1 MNRKK
6 AHKLIS
12 SLLCGTHK
20 ESSNN
25 HYKDVALGID
35 KIYNSFEKK
44 NTIDI
49 NIKITD
55 LEPFKDLINLLKENI
70 DSLPTELKD
79 KLSEILE
86 K

>member
-6 AHKLIS
+6 AQKLIS

-25 HYKDVALGID
+25 HYRDVALGVD
-35 KIYNSFEKK
+35 KIYDSFEKK
-44 NTIDI
+44 NTIDV
-49 NIKITD
+49 NVKLTD
-55 LEPFKDLINLLKENI
+55 LEQFMTLINLLKENI

-79 KLSEILE
+79 KLSEILV
-86 K
+86 

>member
-1 MNRKK
+1 MNREK

-20 ESSNN
+20 ESTSN
-25 HYKDVALGID
+25 HYRDVALGID
-35 KIYNSFEKK
+35 KIYDSFEKK
-44 NTIDI
+44 NTIDV

-55 LEPFKDLINLLKENI
+55 LELFTDLTNLLKENI
-70 DSLPTELKD
+70 NSLPTELKD

>member
-1 MNRKK
+1 MTRDK
-6 AHKLIS
+6 AHELVS

-25 HYKDVALGID
+25 HYRDVALGVD
-35 KIYNSFEKK
+35 KIYDSFEKK
-44 NTIDI
+44 NTFDV
-49 NIKITD
+49 NIKLTD

-79 KLSEILE
+79 KLSEILV
-86 K
+86 